1 MAAEVDLELVAKLTL
16 QDYLLEIVLA
26 MAYAQR
32 EGGRAALVELR
43 DQVLRG
49 MTANVRGAMILDD
62 EQRKEY
68 EANAIAVTERMFKKI
83 EARRAAFERG

>member
-1 MAAEVDLELVAKLTL
+1 MAADVDWELVAKLTL

-26 MAYAQR
+26 REYAQ
-32 EGGRAALVELR
+32 GQGCPAAHVELR

-49 MTANVRGAMILDD
+49 MTANVRSAMIVDD
-62 EQRKEY
+62 EQRAEY
-68 EANAIAVTERMFKKI
+68 EANAIAVTRRMFEKI